1 MSYVA
6 ALFVRKMI
14 DQAPAPL
21 ERAALFAQAGIREE
35 DANDPKTL
43 VPEAVYYSLLE
54 TLAAAEAPEIGFHM
68 RAAGSMTCADFG
80 AIGLAWKS
88 APTLRRSFQR
98 LDRYARAFNTSSTF
112 RLVEQDGLCMWTHR
126 RTEPKRQGMFLSTE
140 GTLGTYVALCRESTF
155 AENRP
160 QAIQFS
166 HAEAAGSRAALEAYF
181 RCPVTFGADIDAIV
195 LPVDRLDQPNAVG
208 DESIWQFLT
217 SHIEETLVEHEHE
230 ETPERRVVL
239 QIADM
244 LSDGVPPLPS
254 VAGGLGMSARTLQ
267 RRLAEHGVT
276 YQNLVNQARL
286 ELARSLMEETDYSL
300 AEIAFLTG
308 FSEQSAFSR
317 AFKRWAGQTPG
328 AFRSQSRPSRQVN
341 V

>member
-1 MSYVA
+1 MPYVA

-14 DQAPAPL
+14 DQAPATL
-21 ERAALFAQAGIREE
+21 ERAALFASTGIREE

-43 VPEAVYYSLLE
+43 VPEEAYYSLLE
-54 TLAAAEAPEIGFHM
+54 TLAAAEAPDIGFHL

-98 LDRYARAFNTSSTF
+98 MDRYARAYNTSSTF
-112 RLVEQDGLCMWTHR
+112 RLVEQDGLCLWTHR
-126 RTEPKRQGMFLSTE
+126 RTEPKRQGMYLSTE

-166 HAEAAGSRAALEAYF
+166 HAEPAGSRGALEAYF

-195 LPVDRLDQPNAVG
+195 MPMDRLDQPNTVG
-208 DESIWQFLT
+208 DESIWRFLT
-217 SHIEETLVEHEHE
+217 SHIEETLAEQNE
-230 ETPERRVVL
+230 EEGLDRRVVM
-239 QIADM
+239 QIAEM
-244 LSDGVPPLPS
+244 LSDGVPQLPA
-254 VAGGLGMSARTLQ
+254 VASGLGMSARTLQ
-267 RRLAEHGVT
+267 RRLSEHGVT

-286 ELARSLMEETDYSL
+286 ELARSLMDETRYSL

-317 AFKRWAGQTPG
+317 AFKRWVGKTPG
-328 AFRSQSRPSRQVN
+328 AFRSEGSTPPEP
-341 V
+341 